1 MKLGNRKNVI
11 IVGIILCI
19 CFVCFASRSTL
30 IFIGNSY
37 ENSQDINVAIS
48 LDNNIVYNGVLKA
61 YEFPM
66 LIKKMKL
73 KVGFYKVSA
82 KLNNIEV
89 ENEFFYF
96 FQKTIWIDF
105 DFTTKDILLIS
116 KFYRQVPL

>member
-1 MKLGNRKNVI
+1 MEMIPMKLGNRKNVI
-11 IVGIILCI
+11 VVGIILCI
-19 CFVCFASRSTL
+19 CFVCFASRATL

-66 LIKKMKL
+66 LIKKMKM

-82 KLNNIEV
+82 KLNNIEA

-96 FQKTIWIDF
+96 FRKLYGLTL
-105 DFTTKDILLIS
+105 ILQLMI
-116 KFYRQVPL
+116 YY

>member
-11 IVGIILCI
+11 VVGIILCI
-19 CFVCFASRSTL
+19 FFVCFASRATL

-61 YEFPM
+61 YEFPL
-66 LIKKMKL
+66 LIKKMKM

>member
-11 IVGIILCI
+11 VVGIILCI
-19 CFVCFASRSTL
+19 FFVCFASRATL

-61 YEFPM
+61 YEFPL
-66 LIKKMKL
+66 LIKKM